1 MAIAD
6 FRIDGGTI
14 IDGTG
19 EPGRI
24 GRVAIQGGRIVVTDD
39 AVPARRIIDA
49 DGAIVSPGFIDLH
62 THSDFTLP
70 LYPAAAAMVHQGV
83 TTQVTG
89 NCGFSPFPAP
99 QARLDEL
106 MALTSFIDKGIDWD
120 RCTTADDYVRYVEDA
135 SPATNVVLQVGL
147 GTVRVTAMGFDR
159 RPPTSSEREQMET
172 EISAAFDAGALGI
185 SSGLVYA
192 PGSYASAIEVGAL
205 VSIAAARGG
214 FYSTHI
220 RNEGAELQ
228 AAIEEALATARSVGA
243 PLQISHHKAIG
254 SANWGSVSSSLAQID
269 RAIDLGQDVLAD
281 VYPYRAGST
290 TLIQILP
297 TWALAGG
304 IPAMRRNLQDPV
316 VRKRIAHEM
325 TRPDAVREFD
335 PNAIVL
341 AEIPPGP
348 NAEHEGRSLA
358 DLAADAGQD
367 ALDVAFRLLVEEG
380 AGIVMVVFG
389 MAEDDVRQ
397 VMSHPAVAIAS
408 DGWTLDPSAGGTP
421 HPRNYGTFPRVLGR
435 YVREEG
441 VLSLE
446 AAVHKMT
453 GLPARRLRG
462 LRRGHIETGFV
473 ADIVVFDPAAV
484 ADVATYSDP
493 HRFSVGLE
501 HVFVSG
507 VPVIEDRLE
516 TGARPGSV
524 LTRQRRADP
533 VE

>member
-19 EPGRI
+19 APGRV
-24 GRVAIQGGRIVVTDD
+24 GRVAIQDGRIVVTED
-39 AVPARRIIDA
+39 AVPARRTINA
-49 DGAIVSPGFIDLH
+49 DGAIVAPGFIDMH

-70 LYPAAAAMVHQGV
+70 LYPAASAMVHQGV

-99 QARLDEL
+99 PAHLEEL
-106 MALTSFIDKGIDWD
+106 MAFTSFLDRGIDWE
-120 RCTTADDYVRYVEDA
+120 RCTTAADYIRYVEDT

-147 GTVRVTAMGFDR
+147 GTVRVAAMGFDR
-159 RPPTSSEREQMET
+159 RAPTDSEREQMES
-172 EISAAFDAGALGI
+172 EIRDAFDAGVLGI

-205 VSIAAARGG
+205 VSVAADRGG

-220 RNEGAELQ
+220 RDEGAQLL
-228 AAIEEALATARSVGA
+228 ASIEEALVTARSAGA
-243 PLQISHHKAIG
+243 ALQISHHKAIG
-254 SANWGSVSSSLAQID
+254 SANWGSVGSSLAMID

-290 TLIQILP
+290 TLTQVLP

-304 IPAMRRNLQDPV
+304 VAAMRRNLQDPA
-316 VRKRIAHEM
+316 VRSRIAHEV

-335 PNAIVL
+335 PTAIVL

-348 NAEHEGRSLA
+348 NAKHEGRSLA
-358 DLAADAGQD
+358 DVAADTGQD
-367 ALDVAFRLLVEEG
+367 PLDVVFRLLIDEG

-389 MAEDDVRQ
+389 MAEDDVRR
-397 VMSHPAVAIAS
+397 VISHPAVAIAS

-453 GLPARRLRG
+453 GLPGRRLRG
-462 LRRGHIETGFV
+462 LRRGHIETGHV
-473 ADIVVFDPAAV
+473 ADIVVFDPTMV
-484 ADVATYSDP
+484 ADVATYADP
-493 HRFSVGLE
+493 HQFSVGIE

-507 VPVIEDRLE
+507 VPVIEDRRE

-524 LTRQRRADP
+524 STGQRRADP